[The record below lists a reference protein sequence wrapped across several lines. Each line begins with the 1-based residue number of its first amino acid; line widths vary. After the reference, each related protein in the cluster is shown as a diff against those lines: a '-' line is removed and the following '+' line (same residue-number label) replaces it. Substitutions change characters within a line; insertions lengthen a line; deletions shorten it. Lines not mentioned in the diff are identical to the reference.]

1 MTCEEGGGKTRQWEK
16 IRDGW
21 GGGVLR
27 VMIDIE
33 GRLS

>member
-1 MTCEEGGGKTRQWEK
+1 MTCEGGGGGQDNGKK
-16 IRDGW
+16 FGMGG